1 MTDAGEIDSVAL
13 RYGIL
18 TFRTRKNHGK
28 SRRECSSPHPPKTRM
43 LLTMRAQPAFA
54 AINVEPEEN
63 VEEEIDTSKEL
74 QVPNIPASAFGCFA
88 TDSIQ
93 VDEALKLFQNAL
105 KLHAQGPR
113 FFDEASDAYD
123 ELFLSDIFK
132 LPESTTEYER
142 TERQQN
148 PFLPIESAFAA
159 DATGTYADSSGTSLP
174 QALFLSYKNH
184 GQFVL
189 DRIKHKA
196 RRAGSAA
203 HETLEQFEII
213 NDARKAI
220 DDFSAALDRDPSD
233 AELWRRTARTAAFL
247 NSARMS
253 RYCLEAAIEL
263 DDDPAV
269 ADVEP
274 PSLAEG
280 FAGEELKNQL
290 RVLSDDISLTHPGM
304 KPFLEKEMPPLLMRH
319 IDPAP
324 FLPDPIKDLGSRRLL
339 ATQVDLPRLV
349 IDVSSPSW
357 AQLGM
362 SLVQIVQEA
371 GVSGQAIHLRLP
383 EGHDE
388 SEDDA
393 TQMEIDQQS
402 DDPGVPKKV
411 AKLAEEEMEE
421 SPSEV
426 KPPAKDAP
434 AEIGGNDSNSVNG
447 LHGANAEARQ
457 PSVSLPSRKRSV
469 SNAGLQE
476 AVEEENGD
484 SKRPKRVR
492 RRDTLAEETVDET
505 TLRAAQ
511 LQPFQGADQ
520 NLFQLTKNILENLGV
535 TDRLTVDRIGEIID
549 SGALEDRTSKLT
561 HIASIDLRDALL
573 SYDDEVASV
582 FLARAETAA
591 LGMSTFLEHTKA
603 GAQRAAETA
612 SFEETT
618 GFNAFV
624 KRVNLFW
631 MSTQDVAFEW
641 IFAMSRSY
649 TIKRWSDRLKTAV
662 VQVMSHLDEP
672 IHERVEYE
680 IRQAQRTGGED
691 ARLAELDSLVQMLFE
706 VYLDVYERITNP
718 NSRVDQSI
726 RLSTKNRL
734 SRWLDLALDLSKSRP
749 NDTSL
754 DLSLRF
760 LWACVFST
768 TLAEGVAR
776 DHILACWHSL
786 RDYLAATGH
795 NKIQLPNNAV
805 MPEISSAEADREIS
819 KLTTMDF
826 FLGLFREEVSDPVA
840 VIDTLEPVLNPE
852 AVFVMSDESPVTEK
866 DRADSDRSSKI
877 SIKDCASQGLMDLWK
892 FLLASNT
899 DLRLLL
905 WSRLSDAYGTINYT
919 TKQFSCLLKSIEM
932 VMNDMDG
939 PAYLNTPQDS
949 RRILLMKH
957 TKSIHDMMVSALSL
971 ALNDNTAFDIIDED
985 HLRVSSAALARLS
998 CFIHVAVMQ
1007 EDEFTLA
1014 ITPVPSK
1021 SPKFNELLENLR
1033 DLQVRVWTLQYCLIK
1048 VGIHQ
1053 NVSVFKT
1060 PENDLAEFLSA
1071 VHQVLGLRKACTS
1084 SNKVFLKMM
1093 RIELL
1098 KQKNIENW
1106 EDYLGQ
1112 VLYDLHGLKLGVG
1125 VWEVQDHGCAPE
1137 KLEKRQAMQ
1146 LVENIMMLAN
1156 RMSMKDL
1163 LKSDLKNT
1171 IEHMQGAI
1179 GPSKST
1185 TPMIHNLRNFQEY
1198 IKKPIHPLRLYQAF
1212 DGTVPL
1218 DAMTVNTADASLAKH
1233 GWFFLLGMIALTK
1246 FKGVDLNRRQT
1257 PGATDDLRIG
1267 ATFLRLQLQFTPD
1280 MWEAWFRLAEC
1291 FDYELDEA
1299 VLWSADK
1306 MNKERN
1312 ELLKF
1317 QRQAIHC
1324 YTLAL
1329 SHSHF
1334 WYPETKEDEE
1344 KLCQLY
1350 YNFAMRMYASSREP
1364 FAMEPFHHRDH
1375 NRFYPENGGSGTVKK
1390 LFHSEMTDFEVWKYA
1405 AVLFRRTVKGRP
1417 KDWKSPYMVS
1427 KCLWKMYQKPIE
1439 TLSLK
1444 DKKARPTVQDI
1455 VNSLEKT
1462 IEVVSQ
1468 LPKPRHGQDPIL
1480 EPHYKIVSILNKL
1493 VSREDV
1499 SPQEAADILKRQPYA
1514 IRRGEEVTIE
1524 ADDWDEYVIEILRHL
1539 RDKDKSHWQH
1549 RIIMR
1554 HARMVYEPEKDDATN
1569 QFIEAQA
1576 AFGILREHMV
1586 TKTMAINVWKCDAE
1600 RPGRHHVF
1608 TEQYVR
1614 YITTL
1619 LTVTSDRVNMEA
1631 LLRKIRKKGA
1641 DFYHFNDLW
1650 ATCVQAYTR
1659 LLRHSYKV
1667 PPVEE
1672 DIFKNMS
1679 PDEFDILAE
1688 RVSEWAGE
1696 DNRDHPALNAMKE
1709 TVELKKLNGGL
1720 MKAGMIDDLINDS
1733 YSVLY
1738 LSIANE
1744 LPGPEPSKI
1753 IEERNRAKDLEM
1765 NGSTDK
1771 DQFHGLLHPNGLEKK
1786 DEAGR
1791 AISEAPSGSA
1801 AGEKMERSTSN
1812 TGEQNSVVRRRLV
1825 GVRRA
1830 DILRK
1835 AEQAV
1840 LRATEQPPPKSAVSE
1855 RSTGRKSRRG
1865 SATSGKNGAGGRRSG
1880 EDSEGEDG
1888 EGDADIRDENE
1899 ADEKREG
1906 GDEVG
1911 DDDRADD
1918 SETASPRPD
1927 HDDADDESD
1936 LSDVP
1941 DDYDQDV
1948 PPALMFPNLRRSV
1961 DNSVTADS
1969 RAGSTSDGGS
1979 QQGGDEQEDEDH
1991 EEDNTMEVDAENQD
2005 HEIVDTHAA
2014 EEAEEGRLGGND
2026 GAEMMEE

>member
-1 MTDAGEIDSVAL
+1 
-13 RYGIL
+13 
-18 TFRTRKNHGK
+18 
-28 SRRECSSPHPPKTRM
+28 
-43 LLTMRAQPAFA
+43 
-54 AINVEPEEN
+54 
-63 VEEEIDTSKEL
+63 
-74 QVPNIPASAFGCFA
+74 
-88 TDSIQ
+88 
-93 VDEALKLFQNAL
+93 
-105 KLHAQGPR
+105 
-113 FFDEASDAYD
+113 
-123 ELFLSDIFK
+123 
-132 LPESTTEYER
+132 
-142 TERQQN
+142 
-148 PFLPIESAFAA
+148 
-159 DATGTYADSSGTSLP
+159 
-174 QALFLSYKNH
+174 
-184 GQFVL
+184 
-189 DRIKHKA
+189 
-196 RRAGSAA
+196 
-203 HETLEQFEII
+203 
-213 NDARKAI
+213 
-220 DDFSAALDRDPSD
+220 
-233 AELWRRTARTAAFL
+233 
-247 NSARMS
+247 MS

-269 ADVEP
+269 VDVEP

-290 RVLSDDISLTHPGM
+290 RVLSDNIALTHPGM
-304 KPFLEKEMPPLLMRH
+304 KPYLEKEMPPLLMRH
-319 IDPAP
+319 IDPVP
-324 FLPDPIKDLGSRRLL
+324 FLPNPVQKLGSRKLL
-339 ATQVDLPRLV
+339 AAQVDLPRLV
-349 IDVSSPSW
+349 IVLPSLSW

-362 SLVQIVQEA
+362 CLVQFVQEV
-371 GVSGQAIHLRLP
+371 GLSGQAIQLLLP
-383 EGHDE
+383 DGHDGE
-388 SEDDA
+388 QDEA
-393 TQMEIDQQS
+393 TQMEIDQQL
-402 DDPGVPKKV
+402 DVTGVFEGV
-411 AKLAEEEMEE
+411 AKPAVEEAAESSTEIKT
-421 SPSEV
+421 PI
-426 KPPAKDAP
+426 KDNP
-434 AEIGGNDSNSVNG
+434 TENSVNSSNSVNG
-447 LHGANAEARQ
+447 LNGANTEVRQ

-492 RRDTLAEETVDET
+492 RRDTLAEETIDET

-520 NLFQLTKNILENLGV
+520 NLFQLTKNLLENLGV
-535 TDRLTVDRIGEIID
+535 TDKLTVDRIGEIID
-549 SGALEDRTSKLT
+549 SGALEERTSRISHT
-561 HIASIDLRDALL
+561 ASIDLRDVLL
-573 SYDDEVASV
+573 SHDDEVASV
-582 FLARAETAA
+582 FLTRAETAA

-612 SFEETT
+612 SFEEFT
-618 GFNAFV
+618 GLKALV
-624 KRVNLFW
+624 KKVNSSW

-641 IFAMSRSY
+641 IVTMSRSY
-649 TIKRWSDRLKTAV
+649 TAKRWSDQLKTAV
-662 VQVMSHLDEP
+662 VQVISHLDEP
-672 IHERVEYE
+672 IHERIEYE
-680 IRQAQRTGGED
+680 IAQAQRDVGRD
-691 ARLAELDSLVQMLFE
+691 AQLAELDNIVQMLFE

-734 SRWLDLALDLSKSRP
+734 SRWLELALELSKSRP
-749 NDTSL
+749 IDSGA
-754 DLSLRF
+754 DLPLRF

-768 TLAEGVAR
+768 TLAEGVER
-776 DHILACWHSL
+776 DHVLACWHSL

-795 NKIQLPNNAV
+795 NKIELPNNAV

-852 AVFVMSDESPVTEK
+852 AVFVTPDEKHVTGADKSDTDKP
-866 DRADSDRSSKI
+866 SKI
-877 SIKDCASQGLMDLWK
+877 SIKECASQGLKDLWK

-932 VMNDMDG
+932 VMNDMDS
-939 PAYLNTPQDS
+939 PAYLNTPQES

-1007 EDEFTLA
+1007 EDEFTLG
-1014 ITPVPSK
+1014 ISPTPSK
-1021 SPKFNELLENLR
+1021 NSNINELLESLR

-1060 PENDLAEFLSA
+1060 PDNDLADFLSA

-1125 VWEVQDHGCAPE
+1125 IWEVQDHGCAPE

-1179 GPSKST
+1179 GPSKSS

-1344 KLCQLY
+1344 KVCQLY

-1364 FAMEPFHHRDH
+1364 FAMDPFHHRDH

-1390 LFHSEMTDFEVWKYA
+1390 LFHSEMSDFEVWKYA
-1405 AVLFRRTVKGRP
+1405 AALFIRTMKGRP

-1427 KCLWKMYQKPIE
+1427 KCLWKMYQQPIE
-1439 TLSLK
+1439 SLSLK
-1444 DKKARPTVQDI
+1444 DKKARPTIQKI
-1455 VNSLEKT
+1455 VDALEKT
-1462 IEVVSQ
+1462 IEVVSK

-1480 EPHYKIVSILNKL
+1480 EPHYKIVSILHKL
-1493 VSREDV
+1493 VSRDDMA
-1499 SPQEAADILKRQPYA
+1499 PQEAANILQRQPYA
-1514 IRRGEEVTIE
+1514 IRRGENVTIE
-1524 ADDWDEYVIEILRHL
+1524 SDDWDEYVVEILRHL

-1554 HARMVYEPEKDDATN
+1554 HARVVYEPDKDDASN

-1614 YITTL
+1614 YIVRL
-1619 LTVTSDRVNMEA
+1619 LTITSDRVNMEA

-1650 ATCVQAYTR
+1650 AACVQAYTR
-1659 LLRHSYKV
+1659 LLRHSYKI

-1672 DIFKNMS
+1672 DVFKNMS
-1679 PDEFDILAE
+1679 PEEFDILAE
-1688 RVSEWAGE
+1688 RVSEWAGKDE
-1696 DNRDHPALNAMKE
+1696 RDHSALNAMKE

-1720 MKAGMIDDLINDS
+1720 MKAGMIDDLINDC

-1738 LSIANE
+1738 LSIVNE
-1744 LPGPEPSKI
+1744 LPGPEPAKV
-1753 IEERNRAKDLEM
+1753 IEERNRAKGLEM

-1786 DEAGR
+1786 DEAAR
-1791 AISEAPSGSA
+1791 ATSEAPSGSA

-1812 TGEQNSVVRRRLV
+1812 TGEQSGVVRRRLV

-1840 LRATEQPPPKSAVSE
+1840 LRATEQPPPKSAISE
-1855 RSTGRKSRRG
+1855 RSNGRKSRRG
-1865 SATSGKNGAGGRRSG
+1865 SAASGKNDAGAHRSG
-1880 EDSEGEDG
+1880 DDSEGEDG
-1888 EGDADIRDENE
+1888 EGDDDIRDENE
-1899 ADEKREG
+1899 TDEKREV
-1906 GDEVG
+1906 GDEAG
-1911 DDDRADD
+1911 DGDRADE

-1936 LSDVP
+1936 LSEVP
-1941 DDYDQDV
+1941 DDYDQDI
-1948 PPALMFPNLRRSV
+1948 PPALMFPNLRKSV
-1961 DNSVTADS
+1961 DNSVAADS
-1969 RAGSTSDGGS
+1969 SAGSTSDGGS
-1979 QQGGDEQEDEDH
+1979 QQGDDEQEDEEDH
-1991 EEDNTMEVDAENQD
+1991 EEDNTMDVDAENQD
-2005 HEIVDTHAA
+2005 QEVVDQPTA
-2014 EEAEEGRLGGND
+2014 EEDEDGRD
-2026 GAEMMEE
+2026 DDAEMAD